1 MRHAG
6 AVGPCQDSTEGE
18 GEGEGRVRPEV
29 RPQNPRET
37 RPSRAARSGRQGA
50 PESTAAGRSWCLRG
64 GEGTPVTVGD
74 PPYRRRPWAVE
85 PRCTRGEPLKTPDS
99 NRGGGRGGDS
109 AHLCGCGGRVC
120 VFCSLGCAE
129 GPCAER
135 PKPPV
140 LARTRRRL
148 PCPAL
153 LRDSGA
159 RSRTLAQW
167 ALRRWRGLLPALP
180 AVGSRWGG
188 VFLACARPTPLFP
201 VPGTPGSSLLARL
214 MRRLAPTYFGFIL
227 PFPSFSTWT
236 YLTGFISNFTLS
248 AVFLLLCR
256 GRSVF

>member
-1 MRHAG
+1 M
-6 AVGPCQDSTEGE
+6 P
-18 GEGEGRVRPEV
+18 
-29 RPQNPRET
+29 
-37 RPSRAARSGRQGA
+37 AR
-50 PESTAAGRSWCLRG
+50 
-64 GEGTPVTVGD
+64 
-74 PPYRRRPWAVE
+74 
-85 PRCTRGEPLKTPDS
+85 
-99 NRGGGRGGDS
+99 RGGDARHRGGPALQTPS
-109 AHLCGCGGRVC
+109 VGCGAQMHERG
-120 VFCSLGCAE
+120 
-129 GPCAER
+129 ER

-214 MRRLAPTYFGFIL
+214 MRRLAPTYFGLIL